1 MKDGI
6 IRNHTRKSRQ
16 TKITPEISQLICTII
31 KKNPFFTLGD
41 LRRIVFRK
49 YQTKLSEPT
58 ISKILRRF
66 KIHRKRVRR
75 VVVKNSNYL
84 RQLKEKR
91 KRFLENIQKFDEN
104 IIISIDETGFHKQM
118 GPKYGYC
125 ESSSRL
131 VKPTSSQRHT
141 NHTVLAAVSNKKI
154 LAYQIMKGSCNKE
167 RYVAFLK
174 NILIPKLT
182 GNKYVLLADNLSY
195 HHSKIV
201 KNLVQNSNGKC
212 IYTPPYSPDNNPIEN
227 VFSVIKSKVRKL
239 NAWTQH
245 EMCESIHNA
254 FENFDCCFLKRMFRR
269 SFGYNDNIRIIQDRI
284 ACLKS

>member
-1 MKDGI
+1 M
-6 IRNHTRKSRQ
+6 
-16 TKITPEISQLICTII
+16 
-31 KKNPFFTLGD
+31 
-41 LRRIVFRK
+41 FRK
-49 YQTKLSEPT
+49 YKIKLSEPS

-66 KIHRKRVRR
+66 KIRRKRVRR

-84 RQLKEKR
+84 RQLKER
-91 KRFLENIQKFDEN
+91 RRRFLENIQKFDEN

-131 VKPTSSQRHT
+131 IKPTSSQRHP

-154 LAYQIMKGSCNKE
+154 IAYQIMKGSCNKR

-174 NILIPKLT
+174 NSLIPKLA

-201 KNLVQNSNGKC
+201 KNLVENSNGKC
-212 IYTPPYSPDNNPIEN
+212 FYTPPYSPDNNPIEN
-227 VFSVIKSKVRKL
+227 VFSVIKSKVRKI

-254 FENFDCCFLKRMFRR
+254 FRNFDCCFLERMFRR
-269 SFGYNDNIRIIQDRI
+269 SFTYNDNIRIIQDRI